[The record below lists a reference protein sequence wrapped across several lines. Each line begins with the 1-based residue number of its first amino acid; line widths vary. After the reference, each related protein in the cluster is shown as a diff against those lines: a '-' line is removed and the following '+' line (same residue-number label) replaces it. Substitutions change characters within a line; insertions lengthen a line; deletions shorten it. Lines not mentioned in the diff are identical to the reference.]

1 MLNQLDKSMIDRL
14 GKSIGEHWA
23 AAVVVLLFLV
33 LATAYNL
40 SNPLFEAPDE
50 LIHYQYVRAL
60 QLEHRLPLVEVPG
73 PLTED
78 HQPPL
83 YYLIAAVFSA
93 PLSDAELARHTQL
106 NPFWGYQ
113 IGAVGHDNKNQYL
126 HPPHPLA
133 DPAARRVHWV
143 RAFSTLFAAGAV
155 LLTYWLARQFFA
167 EPLAVACAA
176 VAAFTPNFLLTG
188 AAISND
194 AMLALMSAAGGLWL
208 VDIVSREE
216 PPALSEWA
224 ALALL
229 LGAGVLT
236 KVGAAPLLPTA
247 ALAVGLLAWR
257 LRDWRLFVTAGAI
270 LLGGV
275 LLVCGWWVLR
285 NLRLYGDLTGLT
297 AMWAVWGVRD
307 PLTLAMY
314 RVELH
319 NFRTTF
325 WSNFGYGNVPGPGWL
340 YTLTDIFVIGGL
352 LGLVVGLVK
361 PRSAR
366 DPIRRDRILVL
377 ASWWTFTL
385 AALLWY
391 LQRTAQ
397 VTGRQIYAVMPVIA
411 LALVGGW
418 ARLIPSR
425 WHRGMAWALSILMAV
440 YAVGAWLGILIPTY
454 RPAPRV
460 SPEAV
465 PHRLDWQVGD
475 QIRLLGYDISPSIVD
490 PGDTLTVT
498 LYWQPLAEVD
508 RNYTDFVQLFGLED
522 ARVGGRDTYPGLG
535 NDPTIYWRPGGVIA
549 DSIPVPVSPDAEGPI
564 LLDVLAGLHD
574 LESGER
580 LPIQDAAG
588 RPIDYP
594 LIGTVRLS
602 GTDHTAPSYQAEAV
616 FQGGLV
622 LAGYDLSAVALAP
635 GETLDVT
642 LYWDSAGPL
651 PVDYTVFVHL
661 VGSGGQIAAQG
672 DSPPRAGRYPTTAWG
687 ADERVPDPHTL
698 ALPADLPPGA
708 YTLLVGLYDPQS
720 GVRLPLEAGGDAVRL
735 EQVVT
740 IR

>member
-1 MLNQLDKSMIDRL
+1 MLNGL
-14 GKSIGEHWA
+14 GKSIREHRA
-23 AAVVVLLFLV
+23 AAAVVLLFLV

-50 LIHYQYVRAL
+50 LIHYQYIRAL
-60 QLEHRLPLVEVPG
+60 QLERRLPVVEVPG

-83 YYLIAAVFSA
+83 YYLIPAAFSA
-93 PLSDAELARHTQL
+93 PLSDEELARHTQF

-113 IGAVGHDNKNQYL
+113 IGTQGRDNKNQYL

-133 DPAARRVHWV
+133 DPAARTVHWV
-143 RAFSTLFAAGAV
+143 RAFSTFFAAGMV
-155 LLTYWLARQFFA
+155 LLTYWLARRFFSG
-167 EPLAVACAA
+167 PLAVACAA

-216 PPALSEWA
+216 PPALPEWA

-275 LLVCGWWVLR
+275 LIVCGWWLLR
-285 NLRLYGDLTGLT
+285 NLRLYGDLTGLR

-307 PLTLAMY
+307 PLTLATY

-340 YTLTDIFVIGGL
+340 YTLTDIFVLGGL
-352 LGLVVGLVK
+352 AGLLVGLVK
-361 PRSAR
+361 PRTPRS
-366 DPIRRDRILVL
+366 PTRRDQLLVL
-377 ASWWTFTL
+377 ASWWAFTL

-418 ARLIPSR
+418 ARLIPAR
-425 WHRGMAWALSILMAV
+425 WYRGTAWALSVLMVV
-440 YAVGAWLGILIPTY
+440 YAVGAWLGILVPAY
-454 RPAPRV
+454 RPDPRV
-460 SPEAV
+460 TPEAV
-465 PHRLDWQVGD
+465 PHRLDWQVGNE
-475 QIRLLGYDISPSIVD
+475 IRLLGYDISPPEVA

-498 LYWQPLAEVD
+498 LYWQPLAEID
-508 RNYTDFVQLFGLED
+508 RNYTVFVQLYGLED

-535 NDPTIYWRPGGVIA
+535 NDPTIYWEPGEVIA
-549 DSIPVPVSPDAEGPI
+549 DSIPVPVSPDAQGLI

-574 LESGER
+574 LSSGER
-580 LPIQDAAG
+580 LPIHDAAG
-588 RPIDYP
+588 SPIDYP
-594 LIGTVRLS
+594 LIGTVKLMS
-602 GTDHTAPSYQAEAV
+602 SESVAPPYAV
-616 FQGGLV
+616 DAAFQGGLA
-622 LAGYDLSAVALAP
+622 LAGYDLPASTLAP

-642 LYWDSAGPL
+642 LYWASAGPL

-661 VGSGGQIAAQG
+661 VDSDGQIAAQA

-687 ADERVPDPHTL
+687 ADERFPDSHTL
-698 ALPADLPPGA
+698 ALPTDLPSGA
-708 YTLLVGLYDPQS
+708 YTLVVGLYDPSS
-720 GVRLPLEAGGDAVRL
+720 GARLPLEAGGDSVRL
-735 EQVVT
+735 EQPVT
-740 IR
+740 VR